1 MSKEKTILDKI
12 KIALGLEVKLEQ
24 VTVDN
29 GAATLEA
36 ESFEAGQPVFI
47 VNEDERIP
55 LPVGEYPLDNEMI
68 LVVVEEGIISEMKEA
83 TVEEVVEEEE
93 PTEEVEAS
101 TEEPNK
107 ATPKSII
114 KSIVEEVKFSAEEM
128 EAKELEIV
136 ELKKQIED
144 LTKVEEVVELAEEAK
159 PISFNPEKEV
169 KTESFKYANN
179 KPKSILDTIYSKIN

>member
-1 MSKEKTILDKI
+1 MKDQINTILKKI
-12 KIALGLEVKLEQ
+12 GLKAEEIKLEQ

-83 TVEEVVEEEE
+83 TVEEVVEEE
-93 PTEEVEAS
+93 PMQEVEAS

-169 KTESFKYANN
+169 KTENFKYANN

>member
-83 TVEEVVEEEE
+83 TVEEVVEEE
-93 PTEEVEAS
+93 PMQEVEAS

-114 KSIVEEVKFSAEEM
+114 KSIVEEVKFSAEVM

-144 LTKVEEVVELAEEAK
+144 LTKVEEVVELAEEPK

>member
-83 TVEEVVEEEE
+83 TVEEVVEEE
-93 PTEEVEAS
+93 PMQEVEAS

-114 KSIVEEVKFSAEEM
+114 KSIVEEVKFSAEVM

>member
-12 KIALGLEVKLEQ
+12 KIALGMEVKLEQ

-83 TVEEVVEEEE
+83 TVEEVVEEQV
-93 PTEEVEAS
+93 EEVEAS

-144 LTKVEEVVELAEEAK
+144 LTKVEEVVELAEEVK